1 MRLALLLPL
10 LLCVGCTAVSRGS
23 KLSDR
28 PASGKGLFLSTGGSP
43 RPFRT
48 LGFVQLTGYG
58 VTVAGFAD
66 MGDAAIDGAIKG
78 KLANEAMK
86 MGGDGVIHIEFVD
99 ENPPTDVERVMDLS
113 DTLTSGLQGRG
124 EIKTRNRS
132 VVVTGEVIEFLSSQP

>member
-10 LLCVGCTAVSRGS
+10 LLCVGCNAVSRGS

-28 PASGKGLFLSTGGSP
+28 PHSGKGLFLSTGGSP

-66 MGDAAIDGAIKG
+66 MGDAALDGAIKG
-78 KLANEAMK
+78 KLADEALK
-86 MGGDGVIHIEFVD
+86 MGGDGVIHIEFTD
-99 ENPPTDVERVMDLS
+99 ENPPTDVERAMDFTE
-113 DTLTSGLQGRG
+113 TLTTGLQGRG

-132 VVVTGEVIEFLSSQP
+132 VVVTGEVIEFLSSQK

>member
-28 PASGKGLFLSTGGSP
+28 PPSGKGLFLSTGGSP

-58 VTVAGFAD
+58 VTVAGLAD
-66 MGDAAIDGAIKG
+66 MGDAALDSVIKG
-78 KLANEAMK
+78 KLADEALK
-86 MGGDGVIHIEFVD
+86 LGGDGVIHIEFID
-99 ENPPTDVERVMDLS
+99 ENPPTDVERAMDFS
-113 DTLTSGLQGRG
+113 ETLTSGLRGEG